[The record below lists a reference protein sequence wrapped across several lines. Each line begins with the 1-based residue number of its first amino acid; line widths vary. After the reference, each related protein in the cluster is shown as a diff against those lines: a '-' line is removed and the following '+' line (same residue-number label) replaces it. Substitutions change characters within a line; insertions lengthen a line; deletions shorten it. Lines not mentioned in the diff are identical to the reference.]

1 MRVCTQITYMDKNKF
16 AKKKREYGPRVNEK
30 IRIPQIRVINDDGKM
45 LGIMSPKEALALA
58 KEQGLDLVEIVASAR
73 PPVCKIIEYGK
84 YKYEQSKKQSSSATK
99 KAKFKEIKFHP
110 RIDEHDYQTK
120 LKKICEFLGKGSQVR
135 VAVEFRGREMQY
147 KNLGNELLDRVIN
160 DAGELCKTNTPFTFA
175 GRRVSTN
182 LSPAKSS

>member
-1 MRVCTQITYMDKNKF
+1 MDN
-16 AKKKREYGPRVNEK
+16 KKKYDRKRKEYGPRVNER
-30 IRIPQIRVINDDGKM
+30 IRIPKIRVINEDGKM
-45 LGIMSPKEALALA
+45 LGIMSPHEALSIA
-58 KEQGLDLVEIVASAR
+58 KNAGLDLVEIVADAK

-84 YKYEQSKKQSSSATK
+84 FKYEQSKKQGSSTSK
-99 KAKFKEIKFHP
+99 KSKFKEIKFHP

-147 KNLGNELLDRVIN
+147 KHLGNELLDRVIQ
-160 DAGELCKTNTPFTFA
+160 DSGELCNTNTPFTFA
-175 GRRVSTN
+175 GRRISTN

>member
-1 MRVCTQITYMDKNKF
+1 MDKNKF
-16 AKKKREYGPRVNEK
+16 GKRKKEYGPRVNHK
-30 IRIPQIRVINDDGKM
+30 IRIPQIRVINEDGKM

-58 KEQGLDLVEIVASAR
+58 KDCGLDLVEIVPTAR
-73 PPVCKIIEYGK
+73 PPVCKIIEFGK
-84 YKYEQSKKQSSSATK
+84 YKYEQSKKQGAKPAK

-120 LKKICEFLGKGSQVR
+120 LKKICEVLGKGSQVR

-147 KNLGNELLDRVIN
+147 KELGNQLLDRVIA
-160 DAGELCKTNTPFTFA
+160 DAGELCKTNTSFTFA

>member
-1 MRVCTQITYMDKNKF
+1 MRTQKTMDKKYN
-16 AKKKREYGPRVNEK
+16 KKRKDYGPRINER
-30 IRIPQIRVINDDGKM
+30 IRIPKIRVINEDGKM

-58 KEQGLDLVEIVASAR
+58 KEYGLDLVEVVANAR

-84 YKYEQSKKQSSSATK
+84 YKYEQNKKQATTPSKKS
-99 KAKFKEIKFHP
+99 KFKEIKFHP

-147 KNLGNELLDRVIN
+147 KHLGNELLDRVIK
-160 DAGELCKTNTPFTFA
+160 DAG
-175 GRRVSTN
+175 
-182 LSPAKSS
+182 

>member
-1 MRVCTQITYMDKNKF
+1 MDKKYN
-16 AKKKREYGPRVNEK
+16 KKRRDYGPRVNEK
-30 IRIPQIRVINDDGKM
+30 IRIPKIRVINEDGKM
-45 LGIMSPKEALALA
+45 LGVMSPQEALKLA
-58 KEQGLDLVEIVASAR
+58 KEHGLDLVEIVPTAR

-84 YKYEQSKKQSSSATK
+84 YKYEQSKKQNSSTTK
-99 KAKFKEIKFHP
+99 KTKFKEIKFHP

-120 LKKICEFLGKGSQVR
+120 LKKICEFLEKGSQVR

-147 KNLGNELLDRVIN
+147 KHLGNELLDRVIL
-160 DAGELCKTNTPFTFA
+160 DAGELCKTNTPLTFA

>member
-1 MRVCTQITYMDKNKF
+1 MDKNKF
-16 AKKKREYGPRVNEK
+16 GKKNKQYGPRVNEK
-30 IRIPQIRVINDDGKM
+30 IRISQIRVINEDGKM
-45 LGIMSPKEALALA
+45 LGIMSPQEALAIA
-58 KEQGLDLVEIVASAR
+58 QRQGLDLVEIVATAR

-84 YKYEQSKKQSSSATK
+84 FKYEQSKKQNTNTSK
-99 KAKFKEIKFHP
+99 KSKFKEIKFHP

-135 VAVEFRGREMQY
+135 IAVEFRGREMQY
-147 KNLGNELLDRVIN
+147 KNLGNELLDRVIL
-160 DAGELCKTNTPFTFA
+160 DAGDLCKTNTPFTFA

>member
-1 MRVCTQITYMDKNKF
+1 
-16 AKKKREYGPRVNEK
+16 
-30 IRIPQIRVINDDGKM
+30 
-45 LGIMSPKEALALA
+45 MSPHEALSIA
-58 KEQGLDLVEIVASAR
+58 KNAGLDLVEIVADAK

-84 YKYEQSKKQSSSATK
+84 FKYEQSKKQGSSTSK
-99 KAKFKEIKFHP
+99 KSKFKEIKFHP

-147 KNLGNELLDRVIN
+147 KHLGNELLDRVIQ
-160 DAGELCKTNTPFTFA
+160 DSGELCNTNTPFTFA
-175 GRRVSTN
+175 GRRISTN

>member
-1 MRVCTQITYMDKNKF
+1 MDKKYN
-16 AKKKREYGPRVNEK
+16 KKRRDYGPRVNEK
-30 IRIPQIRVINDDGKM
+30 IRIPKIRVINEDGKM
-45 LGIMSPKEALALA
+45 LGVMSPQEALKLA
-58 KEQGLDLVEIVASAR
+58 KDHGLDLVEIVPTAR

-84 YKYEQSKKQSSSATK
+84 YKYEQSKKQNSSTTK
-99 KAKFKEIKFHP
+99 KTKFKEIKFHP

-120 LKKICEFLGKGSQVR
+120 LKKICEFLEKGSQVR

-147 KNLGNELLDRVIN
+147 KHLGNELLDRVIL
-160 DAGELCKTNTPFTFA
+160 DAGELCKTNTPLTFA

>member
-1 MRVCTQITYMDKNKF
+1 MCLNKIMDKKYNKNR
-16 AKKKREYGPRVNEK
+16 KEYGPRVNER
-30 IRIPQIRVINDDGKM
+30 IRIPKIRVIDEEGKM

-58 KEQGLDLVEIVASAR
+58 KEQGLDLVEIVPTAR

-84 YKYEQSKKQSSSATK
+84 YKYEQSKKQSSTPSK
-99 KAKFKEIKFHP
+99 KSKFKEIKFHP

-120 LKKICEFLGKGSQVR
+120 LKKIREFLEKGSQVR

-147 KNLGNELLDRVIN
+147 KHLGNELLDRVIT
-160 DAGELCKTNTPFTFA
+160 DSGELCKTNTPFTFA

-182 LSPAKSS
+182 LSPAKGS

>member
-1 MRVCTQITYMDKNKF
+1 MDKKYN
-16 AKKKREYGPRVNEK
+16 KKRKEYGPRVNER
-30 IRIPQIRVINDDGKM
+30 IRIPKIRVIDEEGKM

-58 KEQGLDLVEIVASAR
+58 KEQGLDLVEIVPTAR

-84 YKYEQSKKQSSSATK
+84 YKYEQSKKQSSTPSK
-99 KAKFKEIKFHP
+99 KSKFKEIKFHP

-120 LKKICEFLGKGSQVR
+120 LKKIREFLEKGSQVR

-147 KNLGNELLDRVIN
+147 KHLGNELLDRVIK
-160 DAGELCKTNTPFTFA
+160 DSGELCKTNTPFTFA

-182 LSPAKSS
+182 LSPAKGS

>member
-1 MRVCTQITYMDKNKF
+1 MDKKYN
-16 AKKKREYGPRVNEK
+16 KKRKEYGPRVNER
-30 IRIPQIRVINDDGKM
+30 IRIPKIRVIDEEGKM

-58 KEQGLDLVEIVASAR
+58 KEQGLDLVEIVPTAR

-84 YKYEQSKKQSSSATK
+84 YKYEQSKKQSATPSK
-99 KAKFKEIKFHP
+99 KSKFKEIKFHP

-120 LKKICEFLGKGSQVR
+120 LKKIREFLEKGSQVR

-147 KNLGNELLDRVIN
+147 KHLGNELLDRVIT
-160 DAGELCKTNTPFTFA
+160 DSGELCKTNTPFTFA

-182 LSPAKSS
+182 LSPAKGS